1 MSVLDRVSANFPEII
16 FWAFH
21 SWPGLASPTPHVVPS
36 SWAEF
41 ISCKNI
47 ETVICIWKVESLA
60 PSFPISMYGTS
71 SHRIKYLL
79 LCSSSGTSKC
89 QRVCTAA
96 ALLPPTRLF
105 YFSPSPD
112 NENREDWTGGNV
124 PHLDFQRLWTP
135 CNLSAAPV
143 RFRYQDHPVWMTLTN
158 IIYGVFDSLQI
169 GLTHPPN
176 PVQEF
181 QTYHPSHSLIAL
193 WCYIHL

>member
-1 MSVLDRVSANFPEII
+1 M
-16 FWAFH
+16 
-21 SWPGLASPTPHVVPS
+21 
-36 SWAEF
+36 EF
-41 ISCKNI
+41 ENPACVKEMTNMRYGGGEFKNHPVSCKNI

-71 SHRIKYLL
+71 SQRIKYLL
-79 LCSSSGTSKC
+79 LCSSCSGTSKC

-158 IIYGVFDSLQI
+158 IIWYFWQPANWLD
-169 GLTHPPN
+169 PPT
-176 PVQEF
+176 E
-181 QTYHPSHSLIAL
+181 PSSRISTIPCTPSTFSTIFL
-193 WCYIHL
+193 

>member
-1 MSVLDRVSANFPEII
+1 MHHIYYKYWHQCSKSIYIGTNADVTDAGQQVKIVLLSFWSVIRWVSQWELSPLLPNF
-16 FWAFH
+16 
-21 SWPGLASPTPHVVPS
+21 HVP
-36 SWAEF
+36 
-41 ISCKNI
+41 K
-47 ETVICIWKVESLA
+47 ESGIYF
-60 PSFPISMYGTS
+60 S
-71 SHRIKYLL
+71 
-79 LCSSSGTSKC
+79 
-89 QRVCTAA
+89 AA
-96 ALLPPTRLF
+96 AAAATAGHQNVRKCALHTVHCSRPPPSHTALLF

-135 CNLSAAPV
+135 CNLSAAPA